1 MLPFHALSL
10 LQLAPVLSRHLAST
24 LRVLGTCAALTCSLP
39 AQSSHPAGEALIS
52 ATPMTAWRL
61 NGANGQSTLVDVTG
75 PGISQAWRI
84 TTVADTSPSYAIEF
98 RTPVTRAV
106 ARGDIALLRFLAR
119 AVTITDESGAAFLQ
133 VVAQKSSPNYDKS
146 LQATQSLTH
155 AWQEFFVPFTF
166 DADYAARA
174 VEVVF
179 GFGFKRQSVELAGFD
194 FVYYGKSVALS
205 SLPRTRATYAGSEA
219 GAPWRT
225 AALAR
230 IETLRKGD
238 FSIVVVDAQGRPVPG
253 ATARVTQTKSAF
265 HFGTALQM
273 SRLVNDSPD
282 NRLYRQKTLELFNAA
297 STENDLKWPPW
308 DGEWGSSFA
317 KTQTLAGLTW
327 LKNHG
332 FHVRG
337 HVLVW
342 PGWRHLPNAIT
353 ALRGTPRQGE
363 IPARALAHIADI
375 VTATR
380 DLVDEWDVLNEPY
393 ANHDL
398 MDLFGPAIQ
407 ADWFQAA
414 RAASPTVPL
423 FLNDYSNHDASLDAG
438 HVAHFETTARYLKD
452 QGAPLGGLGLQAH
465 ISANPSPPA
474 NVLAV
479 LDRYAALGLPVR
491 ITEFDVN
498 TDDEQLQADYTR
510 DFLIAL
516 YSHATVVGFQTWGFW
531 ENAHWIPKAAMYR
544 ADWSEKPNTRAYKSL
559 VLDQW
564 RTRANGTTDAQG
576 TWHGRG
582 FHGDY
587 LVTVEINGQSFAQ
600 TFAVRPGAS
609 PTTVRVPLTTP
620 RLTNLS
626 TRANAGTGDA
636 TLIPGFVIDGV
647 APKQVLLRGVGAGL
661 APFGVTTTLGHMELT
676 GRRGQS
682 RLGHRTRRRLHRPRR
697 CRHPHRRLCPRARQR
712 RHRLARF
719 TAARRLHRAR
729 HHARPHLRHHPR
741 RSLRNGR
748 RRTQSAP
755 QPLDPRPRR
764 PRRTGGDPRPRH
776 HRVQHP
782 HTPRP
787 RHRPGAKRVWRQ
799 RHARQT
805 VPRRRA
811 RPIARIRQYRMGNVR
826 RPHRPRRRR
835 DSCRRLRPQ
844 ARPKRRRLARH
855 AQRWRL
861 HHPSR
866 RHRWR
871 RRCGAR
877 GDLRPEQLTHP
888 ARICSTCM
896 QPKPAFAPEDTE

>member
-308 DGEWGSSFA
+308 DGEWGSNFA

-353 ALRGTPRQGE
+353 ALRGTPRQDE

-479 LDRYAALGLPVR
+479 LDRYATLGLPVR

-647 APKQVLLRGVGAGL
+647 TPKRVLLRGVGTGL
-661 APFGVTTTLGHMELT
+661 APFGVTTTLGRMELT
-676 GRRGQS
+676 LRRSDGTVVAANRGWDTGPAADSTALAAAATHTGAFALARGSADTALLVSLPPGAYTAPVTTLDRTSGITLVEAYEMDAAEPSRLRNLSTRARVGPGEQVAIPGLVITGSNTRTLLVRAIGPGLNAFGVSGTLAKPSLVVVQGQS
-682 RLGHRTRRRLHRPRR
+682 PVSANTGWETSADPTALAAAAI
-697 CRHPHRRLCPRARQR
+697 RA
-712 RHRLARF
+712 
-719 TAARRLHRAR
+719 
-729 HHARPHLRHHPR
+729 
-741 RSLRNGR
+741 G
-748 RRTQSAP
+748 
-755 QPLDPRPRR
+755 
-764 PRRTGGDPRPRH
+764 
-776 HRVQHP
+776 
-782 HTPRP
+782 
-787 RHRPGAKRVWRQ
+787 
-799 RHARQT
+799 
-805 VPRRRA
+805 
-811 RPIARIRQYRMGNVR
+811 
-826 RPHRPRRRR
+826 
-835 DSCRRLRPQ
+835 
-844 ARPKRRRLARH
+844 
-855 AQRWRL
+855 
-861 HHPSR
+861 
-866 RHRWR
+866 
-871 RRCGAR
+871 
-877 GDLRPEQLTHP
+877 
-888 ARICSTCM
+888 
-896 QPKPAFAPEDTE
+896 AFALKPGQSDAALLVTLSAGAYTIQVAGTDGGAGVVLVEIYDLSS

>member
-106 ARGDIALLRFLAR
+106 ARGAIALLRFLAR
-119 AVTITDESGAAFLQ
+119 AVSITDESGAAFLQ

-647 APKQVLLRGVGAGL
+647 TPKHVLLRGVGTGL
-661 APFGVTTTLGHMELT
+661 ALFGVTTTLGRMELT
-676 GRRGQS
+676 LRRSDGTVVAANRGWDTGPAADSTALAAAATHTGAFALARGSADTALLVSLPPGAYTAPVTTLDRTSGITLVEAYEMDAAEPSRLRNLSTRARVGPGEQVAIPGLVITGSNTRTLLVRAIGPGLNAFGVSGTLAKPSLVVVQGQS
-682 RLGHRTRRRLHRPRR
+682 PVSANTGWETSADPTALAAAAI
-697 CRHPHRRLCPRARQR
+697 RA
-712 RHRLARF
+712 
-719 TAARRLHRAR
+719 
-729 HHARPHLRHHPR
+729 
-741 RSLRNGR
+741 G
-748 RRTQSAP
+748 
-755 QPLDPRPRR
+755 
-764 PRRTGGDPRPRH
+764 
-776 HRVQHP
+776 
-782 HTPRP
+782 
-787 RHRPGAKRVWRQ
+787 
-799 RHARQT
+799 
-805 VPRRRA
+805 
-811 RPIARIRQYRMGNVR
+811 
-826 RPHRPRRRR
+826 
-835 DSCRRLRPQ
+835 
-844 ARPKRRRLARH
+844 
-855 AQRWRL
+855 
-861 HHPSR
+861 
-866 RHRWR
+866 
-871 RRCGAR
+871 
-877 GDLRPEQLTHP
+877 
-888 ARICSTCM
+888 
-896 QPKPAFAPEDTE
+896 AFALKPGQSDAALLVTLSAGAYTIQVAGTDGGAGVVLVEIYDLSS

>member
-1 MLPFHALSL
+1 MSPLRLPSRRLLAITLPTLAVFAQPIFSIFLALTAL
-10 LQLAPVLSRHLAST
+10 ALVCAPVS
-24 LRVLGTCAALTCSLP
+24 
-39 AQSSHPAGEALIS
+39 AQNSYPPGEALIS

-61 NGANGQSTLVDVTG
+61 NGANGQSVLVDVTG

-84 TTVADTSPSYAIEF
+84 TTVVDSSPSYAIEF

-106 ARGDIALLRFLAR
+106 AKGDVALLRFLAR

-133 VVAQKSSPNYDKS
+133 VVTQKASPDYDKS
-146 LQATQSLTH
+146 LQSTQSLTPE
-155 AWQEFFVPFTF
+155 WQEFFIPFTF
-166 DADYAARA
+166 GADYGARA

-179 GFGFKRQSVELAGFD
+179 GFGFKRQSVELSGFD

-205 SLPRTRATYAGSEA
+205 ALPRTRATYAGSEP

-238 FSIVVVDAQGRPVPG
+238 FSIVVADAQGRPVPG

-273 SRLVNDSPD
+273 SRIVNDTPD

-317 KTQTLAGLTW
+317 KTQTVTGLTW

-342 PGWRHLPNAIT
+342 PGWRNLPNAIT
-353 ALRGTPRQGE
+353 ALRGTTRQSE
-363 IPARALAHIADI
+363 VPARALAHIADV

-380 DLVDEWDVLNEPY
+380 DLLDEWDVLNEPY

-398 MDLFGPAIQ
+398 MDIFGPAIQ
-407 ADWFQAA
+407 VDWFKAA
-414 RAASPTVPL
+414 RAAHPTAPL

-438 HVAHFETTARYLKD
+438 HVAHFETTARYLKN
-452 QGAPLGGLGLQAH
+452 QGAPIGGLGLQAH

-474 NVLAV
+474 NVIAV

-531 ENAHWIPKAAMYR
+531 ETAHWIPKAAMYR
-544 ADWSEKPNTRAYKSL
+544 ANWSEKPSARAYKSL
-559 VLDQW
+559 VLDEW
-564 RTRANGTTDAQG
+564 RTRANGTTDTQG
-576 TWHGRG
+576 TWRGRG

-587 LVTVEINGQSFAQ
+587 LVTVEFNGQSFEQ
-600 TFAVRPGAS
+600 TFSIRPGTT

-636 TLIPGFVIDGV
+636 TLIPGFVIDGS
-647 APKQVLLRGVGAGL
+647 APKRVLLRGIGSGL
-661 APFGVTTTLGHMELT
+661 APFGVTNTLGRMELT
-676 GRRGQS
+676 LRRADGTIVAVNRGWDTGTAADSTALVDAATRTGAFALTRGSADTALLVSLPPGAYTAPVTTLDNPSGIALVEAYEVDAAEPGRLRNLSTRARVGSGQQVAIPGLVITGANTRTLLIRAIGPGLAAFGVSGTLAKPSLVLVQGQTPVAANTGWETSTDPTALATAATRAGAFALKPGQS
-682 RLGHRTRRRLHRPRR
+682 D
-697 CRHPHRRLCPRARQR
+697 
-712 RHRLARF
+712 
-719 TAARRLHRAR
+719 AALLVTLPAGSYTVQV
-729 HHARPHLRHHPR
+729 AG
-741 RSLRNGR
+741 S
-748 RRTQSAP
+748 
-755 QPLDPRPRR
+755 D
-764 PRRTGGDPRPRH
+764 GGAGVVLIEIYDLS
-776 HRVQHP
+776 Q
-782 HTPRP
+782 TP
-787 RHRPGAKRVWRQ
+787 
-799 RHARQT
+799 
-805 VPRRRA
+805 
-811 RPIARIRQYRMGNVR
+811 
-826 RPHRPRRRR
+826 
-835 DSCRRLRPQ
+835 
-844 ARPKRRRLARH
+844 
-855 AQRWRL
+855 
-861 HHPSR
+861 
-866 RHRWR
+866 
-871 RRCGAR
+871 
-877 GDLRPEQLTHP
+877 
-888 ARICSTCM
+888 
-896 QPKPAFAPEDTE
+896 